1 MKTYYKNKRN
11 KAGLSQS
18 DMAKELG
25 IPCVKYEQIERGE
38 IKMPKRLI
46 DKFNEIISRGNN
58 IHSLE
63 KLEHEREVNEY
74 IDWLNKND
82 HLKLEMDRF
91 NISTQNEL
99 GQLLGYK
106 DGSIISKLFS
116 GKFADAYDLKNK
128 IYLFFHDELNMQ
140 PKRSNKQ
147 ISNKQRSNKQI
158 SDKQKLL
165 TSRLKK
171 YCEAYGLTQRELSK
185 QLCMSQ
191 PTINR
196 VLMETQI
203 VCNSTLNKI
212 DTFLKSKCFNK
223 DSVDLTAE
231 EEYVPE
237 VMFLGPTPNE
247 DIDMLF
253 PELPSNDSNV
263 TVIDF
268 DLNSSEKTTDVT
280 VPDETDSKELYSI
293 KKIYNENHEKIQK
306 LTEEINKL
314 TQREDVLL
322 DILKEIERL

>member
-11 KAGLSQS
+11 KVGLSQS
-18 DMAKELG
+18 DMARELG

-74 IDWLNKND
+74 IDWLSKND

-91 NISTQNEL
+91 NISTRNEL

-106 DGSIISKLFS
+106 GGSIISKLFS
-116 GKFADAYDLKNK
+116 GKLSGAYDLKNK

-140 PKRSNKQ
+140 PKKL
-147 ISNKQRSNKQI
+147 NKQI
-158 SDKQKLL
+158 SDKQKSI
-165 TSRLKK
+165 TSKLKK
-171 YCEAYGLTQRELSK
+171 YCETYGLTQYELSK
-185 QLCMSQ
+185 QTCISQ
-191 PTINR
+191 STINR
-196 VLMETQI
+196 ILMETRT
-203 VCNSTLNKI
+203 VGNSTLNKI
-212 DTFLKSKCFNK
+212 DIFLKSKDFNNNCVESTVEEK
-223 DSVDLTAE
+223 SVPQA
-231 EEYVPE
+231 
-237 VMFLGPTPNE
+237 MFLGPTPNE

-253 PELPSNDSNV
+253 PELPSDDSNI
-263 TVIDF
+263 TVVDF
-268 DLNSSEKTTDVT
+268 DLNGSEKTTDIT
-280 VPDETDSKELYSI
+280 IPDETDSKELYSI

-314 TQREDVLL
+314 VQREDVLL